1 MKKSLL
7 TLAILTSLSLN
18 AISADYKAGEFV
30 FLGGATMVIPE
41 SGMSGVYVEA
51 LGGDTALSTSV
62 DDNTQLGL
70 NFVYFYE
77 HNWAVK
83 VLAATPFM
91 HDITIYD
98 PQSISVGLFGIDVD
112 GATLAEV
119 TQLPPTVSILYYFDS
134 V

>member
-7 TLAILTSLSLN
+7 TLAVLTSLSLN

-77 HNWAVK
+77 HN
-83 VLAATPFM
+83 
-91 HDITIYD
+91 
-98 PQSISVGLFGIDVD
+98 
-112 GATLAEV
+112 
-119 TQLPPTVSILYYFDS
+119 
-134 V
+134 